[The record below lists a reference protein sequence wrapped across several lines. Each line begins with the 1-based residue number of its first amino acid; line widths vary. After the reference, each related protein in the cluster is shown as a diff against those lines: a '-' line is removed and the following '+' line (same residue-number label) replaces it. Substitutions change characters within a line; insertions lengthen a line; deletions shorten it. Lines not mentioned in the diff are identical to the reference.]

1 MIIKSDKK
9 ITKRPQSKSMYQ
21 HPCPFYNEIKDIIF
35 SNSLYLKKM
44 KLEELT
50 DTARDVLKVFIDF
63 VLSCQRVS
71 PSMEYMGKL
80 VHKTERSVR
89 TAVKLLR
96 KLGIIETVNVG
107 ARKTYVYFLNPV
119 IFEHHILEKIMKL
132 YGELD
137 EYSKWAMDSWR
148 SGRIKHRGLLTILIE
163 AYEKNGTV
171 LTPAT
176 LFAEKKKEKAKLAM
190 AMNTFL
196 PEGDETVFQ
205 DILLRKPAEKRRRI
219 PKVLSKLGIAIMV
232 GLQVFNASAQYAP
245 PREHKTSKVSQII
258 PFVAP
263 IGRYPKGV
271 YRPSFKQR
279 DYVGNIVSQE
289 LLQAFPESYQDD
301 WVPNKENLPEGYP
314 SQDLSTVPLE
324 EAIKLKKARIALEQK
339 EYEQRKKELMAKNA
353 ATPRGHVQ
361 EKAHGYGSKEHLGKI
376 NGTPTDIHSAKRDTN
391 DTRPESERIKE
402 AIASTEKKGLNNIL
416 GGVLAA
422 FGAKVIDNHEKKEK
436 NIV

>member
-1 MIIKSDKK
+1 MIEKSDKK
-9 ITKRPQSKSMYQ
+9 IPKRPQPKSMYQ
-21 HPCPFYNEIKDIIF
+21 HPCPFYGEIKDIIF

-96 KLGIIETVNVG
+96 KLGIIEAVNVG

-132 YGELD
+132 YGELN
-137 EYSKWAMDSWR
+137 EYSKVAMDSWR
-148 SGRIKHRGLLTILIE
+148 SGKIKHRGLLTILIE
-163 AYEKNGTV
+163 AYKKDGTV

-190 AMNTFL
+190 AMDTIL

-205 DILLRKPAEKRRRI
+205 DILLRKPVEKRRRI

-232 GLQVFNASAQYAP
+232 GLQVFNASAQYTP
-245 PREHKTSKVSQII
+245 PRQYKISKVSEVI
-258 PFVAP
+258 PSVAP
-263 IGRYPKGV
+263 MGRYPKGV
-271 YRPSFKQR
+271 YRPFFKR
-279 DYVGNIVSQE
+279 KDYVGNIVSQD
-289 LLQAFPESYQDD
+289 LLQAFPESYQED

-314 SQDLSTVPLE
+314 SLDLSTVSLE

-339 EYEQRKKELMAKNA
+339 EYEQRKKELMANSA
-353 ATPRGHVQ
+353 ATPREYVQ
-361 EKAHGYGSKEHLGKI
+361 EKPRGYGSKEHYGKI
-376 NGTPTDIHSAKRDTN
+376 NGIPTDIHSAKRDPN
-391 DTRPESERIKE
+391 DTRPESERVKE
-402 AIASTEKKGLNNIL
+402 VIERQEKLASIL
-416 GGVLAA
+416 GEGYLAYS
-422 FGAKVIDNHEKKEK
+422 AKIVKNHIKTEK